1 VDEAAAE
8 LGELREPDG
17 LMLDVTGCERVFGGE
32 EALIRR
38 AREGLMRLGVRSRV
52 AIAPTFGCAWAAAR
66 FVGGSGELIVPS
78 GGARA
83 ALAPLPVGALR
94 IPEQTVDEL
103 GVIGIER
110 IGHLLELPRSTL
122 PARFG
127 DEILLR
133 LDQALGQ
140 AIETIEPVRP
150 QPPPRAE
157 RVFDGPTDRMEAIE
171 LTVRELIGEI
181 ASALGERE
189 SGARSLEVELTR
201 SDMPPAVLSVTLGR
215 ASRDARHLWTLIR
228 PKLEGAHLGFGV
240 EGVCVRVAAVGRLRH
255 EQGEQ
260 WGSDGVPDTEA
271 ERAASELLDALG
283 NRLGPGR
290 VLHVSANESHLPER
304 AFEMCETSEN
314 RPKIQDAIAPT
325 DRPTVFFDYPIPAEV
340 IALTPDGPVHHVRWR
355 DGYESTVAC
364 FGPERIS
371 GEWWVKSDEAT
382 KRRSDEGE
390 GMSDGGRCGVGDMRD
405 YFRVQSLSGRWLW
418 VYRAHA
424 VGRWFVHGVWG

>member
-1 VDEAAAE
+1 
-8 LGELREPDG
+8 
-17 LMLDVTGCERVFGGE
+17 
-32 EALIRR
+32 
-38 AREGLMRLGVRSRV
+38 
-52 AIAPTFGCAWAAAR
+52 
-66 FVGGSGELIVPS
+66 
-78 GGARA
+78 
-83 ALAPLPVGALR
+83 
-94 IPEQTVDEL
+94 
-103 GVIGIER
+103 
-110 IGHLLELPRSTL
+110 
-122 PARFG
+122 
-127 DEILLR
+127 
-133 LDQALGQ
+133 
-140 AIETIEPVRP
+140 
-150 QPPPRAE
+150 
-157 RVFDGPTDRMEAIE
+157 
-171 LTVRELIGEI
+171 
-181 ASALGERE
+181 
-189 SGARSLEVELTR
+189 
-201 SDMPPAVLSVTLGR
+201 
-215 ASRDARHLWTLIR
+215 
-228 PKLEGAHLGFGV
+228 
-240 EGVCVRVAAVGRLRH
+240 VCVRVAAVGRLRH